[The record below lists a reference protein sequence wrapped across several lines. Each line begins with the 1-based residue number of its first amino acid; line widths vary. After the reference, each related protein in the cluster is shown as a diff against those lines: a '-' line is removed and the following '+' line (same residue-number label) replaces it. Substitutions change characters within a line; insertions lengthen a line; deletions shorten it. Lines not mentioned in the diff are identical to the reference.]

1 MKNLPVLKILRKT
14 MNEVFINYLSAV
26 MPNEPVNNDEM
37 ESVLGFVGGAPSRAK
52 KIILKSNGIKSRHYV
67 FKNGQML
74 FTNAKL
80 TALAIEELG
89 TKGAPLDKL
98 ELLACGT
105 SLADQIMPNH
115 ALMVHGELK
124 TKPMEVVSTAGIC
137 VSGVM
142 ALKYAYMSVSLG
154 LTQNAAAAGSETA
167 SQLLRKENFET
178 ETLFKLKQLEKNPEI
193 AFEKDF
199 LRWMLSD
206 GAGAFWLSSKPNES
220 GVCFKIKW
228 IEQISYA
235 GEMPVCMYA
244 GAHIDENGAFKGYLT
259 YSQEEGQRLSILSV
273 KQNVKLLNEN
283 ITEYT
288 IVKPLKEIAKKRG
301 LTSDDIDYF
310 LPHYS
315 SNYFRDKTY
324 EGLKK
329 AGFEIDYEKWF
340 TNLYEKGNTGSASFY
355 IILEEFARVKPIKN
369 GDKILCF
376 VPESGRFSTA
386 FILLEAVVK

>member
-1 MKNLPVLKILRKT
+1 
-14 MNEVFINYLSAV
+14 MNEVFINYLSAL
-26 MPNEPVNNDEM
+26 MPNEPVSNEEM
-37 ESVLGFVGGAPSRAK
+37 EKVLGFIGDTPSRAR
-52 KIILKSNGIKSRHYV
+52 KIVLKSNGIKNRYYV
-67 FKNGQML
+67 FKDGQML

-80 TALAIEELG
+80 TALAVEKLK
-89 TKGAPLDKL
+89 TKGAPLDEL

-105 SLADQIMPNH
+105 SLPDQIMPNH

-124 TKPMEVVSTAGIC
+124 AKPMEVVSAAGIC

-142 ALKYAYMSVSLG
+142 ALKYAYMSVGLG
-154 LTQNAAAAGSETA
+154 LTQNAVATGSETA
-167 SQLLRKENFET
+167 SQLLHKDNFEA
-178 ETLFKLKQLEKNPEI
+178 ETVFKLEQLKKNPEI

-206 GAGAFWLSSKPNES
+206 GAGALWLSSKPNES
-220 GVCFKIKW
+220 GLCFKIKW

-244 GAHIDENGAFKGYLT
+244 GAHIDEEGAFKGYLT
-259 YSQEEGQRLSILSV
+259 YSQEERQRLSVLSV
-273 KQNVKLLNEN
+273 KQNVRLLNEN
-283 ITEYT
+283 IAEYT
-288 IVKPLKEIAKKRG
+288 IVKPLKKIVRKRE
-301 LTSDDIDYF
+301 LNADDIDYF

-315 SNYFRDKTY
+315 SHYFRDKTY

-329 AGFEIDYEKWF
+329 AGLEIGYEKWF

-355 IILEEFARVKPIKN
+355 IILEEFARIKPIKN

-376 VPESGRFSTA
+376 IPESGRFSTA
-386 FILLEAVVK
+386 FVLLEAVIK